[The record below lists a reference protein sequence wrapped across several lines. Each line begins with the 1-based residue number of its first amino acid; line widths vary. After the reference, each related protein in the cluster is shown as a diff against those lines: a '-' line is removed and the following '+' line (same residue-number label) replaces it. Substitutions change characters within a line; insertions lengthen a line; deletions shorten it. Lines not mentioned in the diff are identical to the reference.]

1 MIVDCALRPILCG
14 DIDTAADFGSVIDLR
29 RLHYELWRGQSRS
42 AGLIRNVDIVADGQR
57 CTPAL
62 YLDKALEAI
71 DALPADTIA
80 DVTTRIIELNFCRPF
95 ADYWEATL
103 IAYSD
108 LAVRSVCGRYV
119 DWGKIDTGSWHWAV
133 TGTTANADALCR
145 ILVDAI
151 TPQKPELEFTESDA
165 SLSMVSEAP
174 AEYGAACEGETDA
187 EEQMVDQIVSEL
199 LNNSAV
205 YVNPDTRRWVALMD
219 CDAPDYLPELEPDR
233 QQSLRQIEQW
243 GRGCAVFL
251 PSEIDYRQLM
261 RQFAST
267 IPPDTKASRLINRA
281 LTSSEPTRTFD
292 SFIER
297 LNLRHDWHNFARQ
310 VIADMVT
317 RRMDL

>member
-14 DIDTAADFGSVIDLR
+14 DIDTAADFGSIIDLR
-29 RLHYELWRGQSRS
+29 RLHYELWHGQSRS
-42 AGLIRNVDIVADGQR
+42 AGLIRDVDVIADGQR

-80 DVTTRIIELNFCRPF
+80 DVATRIIELNFCRPF
-95 ADYWEATL
+95 AGYWDATL

-119 DWGKIDTGSWHWAV
+119 DWGKIDTDSWHEAV
-133 TGTTANADALCR
+133 TGTTANADALR
-145 ILVDAI
+145 RLLADAI
-151 TPQKPELEFTESDA
+151 TSQKPELEFVDPKA
-165 SLSMVSEAP
+165 PLSMVSEAP
-174 AEYGAACEGETDA
+174 TEYGAVCEDVTDA
-187 EEQMVDQIVSEL
+187 EGQMVDQIVSEL
-199 LNNSAV
+199 LNGSTV
-205 YVNPDTRRWVALMD
+205 YIDSDTRRWVALMD
-219 CDAPDYLPELEPDR
+219 CNAPDYLPELEPDR

-243 GRGCAVFL
+243 GGGCVVFL
-251 PSEIDYRQLM
+251 PSEIDYRLLM

-267 IPPDTKASRLINRA
+267 IPPDTKASRLIDRA
-281 LTSSEPTRTFD
+281 LTSTEPIRAFD

-310 VIADMVT
+310 AIADMVT
-317 RRMDL
+317 HRLGR

>member
-1 MIVDCALRPILCG
+1 MIVDCALRPILCD
-14 DIDTAADFGSVIDLR
+14 DIDTAVDFGSIIDLR
-29 RLHYELWRGQSRS
+29 RLHYELWHEQCRS
-42 AGLIRNVDIVADGQR
+42 AGLIREADSVADGQR

-80 DVTTRIIELNFCRPF
+80 DVATRIIELNFCRPF

-119 DWGKIDTGSWHWAV
+119 DWCKIDPDSWHEAV
-133 TGTTANADALCR
+133 TGATANADALCR

-151 TPQKPELEFTESDA
+151 TPQKPELEFTETEVP
-165 SLSMVSEAP
+165 LPMVREAP
-174 AEYGAACEGETDA
+174 AEYDAACEGATVT
-187 EEQMVDQIVSEL
+187 EEQIVSQIVSEL
-199 LNNSAV
+199 LNNSTV
-205 YVNPDTRRWVALMD
+205 YVDPGTLHWVALMD
-219 CDAPDYLPELEPDR
+219 CDAPDYLPDLEPDR
-233 QQSLRQIEQW
+233 QRSLRQIEQW

-251 PSEIDYRQLM
+251 PSEIDYQELM

-267 IPPDTKASRLINRA
+267 IPSNTKASRLINRA
-281 LTSSEPTRTFD
+281 LTSQEPTKAFD

-297 LNLRHDWHNFARQ
+297 LNLRHDWLNFVRQ
-310 VIADMVT
+310 AIADMVT
-317 RRMDL
+317 RRLGL